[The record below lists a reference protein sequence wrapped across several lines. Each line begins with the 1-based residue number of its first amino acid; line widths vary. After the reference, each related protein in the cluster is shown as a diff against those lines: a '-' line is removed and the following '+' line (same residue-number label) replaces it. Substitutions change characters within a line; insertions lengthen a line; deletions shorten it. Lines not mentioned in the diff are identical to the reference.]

1 MFYFRCGILLNR
13 SVILLR
19 MRKRSN
25 LGPRMEK
32 CAEYLIDDPAALRGK
47 WLESFPGYDRLY
59 LELGCGKGRFT
70 ADTAELMP
78 DTLYIAMEKVPDAMI
93 LAMERVRE
101 RSIKNVRFIDGDA
114 INLAEM
120 FAPGEAARIYINF
133 CDPWPKSRDAKH
145 RLTFPGFLRLYAD
158 VLPLGGEIHFKTDN
172 TPLFNWSL
180 EQFENEGWALSEKTN
195 DLHAN
200 GPVGVMTDYEAK
212 FHAQGFPIN
221 RVVAAKTEAT
231 KGMAAGPAP
240 RMYKAALTDAHG
252 YEDSMN
258 SNAGEKHE

>member
-1 MFYFRCGILLNR
+1 M
-13 SVILLR
+13 R

-101 RSIKNVRFIDGDA
+101 RGIKNVRFIDGDA
-114 INLAEM
+114 IKLAEM

-172 TPLFNWSL
+172 TPLFSWSL

-200 GPVGVMTDYEAK
+200 GPVGVMTDYEAR

-221 RVVAAKTEAT
+221 RVVAVKTEST

>member
-101 RSIKNVRFIDGDA
+101 RGIKNVRFIEGDA
-114 INLAEM
+114 KIGRASCRE
-120 FAPGEAARIYINF
+120 
-133 CDPWPKSRDAKH
+133 
-145 RLTFPGFLRLYAD
+145 
-158 VLPLGGEIHFKTDN
+158 
-172 TPLFNWSL
+172 
-180 EQFENEGWALSEKTN
+180 
-195 DLHAN
+195 
-200 GPVGVMTDYEAK
+200 
-212 FHAQGFPIN
+212 
-221 RVVAAKTEAT
+221 RV
-231 KGMAAGPAP
+231 
-240 RMYKAALTDAHG
+240 
-252 YEDSMN
+252 
-258 SNAGEKHE
+258 

>member
-1 MFYFRCGILLNR
+1 MFYSRCGILLNR

-47 WLESFPGYDRLY
+47 WLESFLGYDRLY

-101 RSIKNVRFIDGDA
+101 RGIKNVRFIEGDA

-172 TPLFNWSL
+172 TPLFSWSL
-180 EQFENEGWALSEKTN
+180 EQFENEGWALSEKTY

-221 RVVAAKTEAT
+221 RVVAVKTEAT

>member
-101 RSIKNVRFIDGDA
+101 RGIKNVRFIEGDA
-114 INLAEM
+114 IKLAEM

-172 TPLFNWSL
+172 TPLFSWSL

-200 GPVGVMTDYEAK
+200 GPVSVMTDYEAK

-221 RVVAAKTEAT
+221 RVVAVKTEAT

>member
-47 WLESFPGYDRLY
+47 WLESFPGYDKLY

-101 RSIKNVRFIDGDA
+101 RGIKNVRFIDGDA
-114 INLAEM
+114 IKLAEM

-172 TPLFNWSL
+172 TPLFSWSL
-180 EQFENEGWALSEKTN
+180 EQFENEGWALSEKTY

-221 RVVAAKTEAT
+221 RVVAVKTEAT

>member
-101 RSIKNVRFIDGDA
+101 RGIKNVRFIDGDA
-114 INLAEM
+114 IKLAEM

-172 TPLFNWSL
+172 TPLFSWSL

-195 DLHAN
+195 DLHVN

-221 RVVAAKTEAT
+221 RVVAVKTEAT

>member
-1 MFYFRCGILLNR
+1 
-13 SVILLR
+13 
-19 MRKRSN
+19 
-25 LGPRMEK
+25 
-32 CAEYLIDDPAALRGK
+32 
-47 WLESFPGYDRLY
+47 
-59 LELGCGKGRFT
+59 
-70 ADTAELMP
+70 MP

-101 RSIKNVRFIDGDA
+101 RGIKNVRFIDGDA
-114 INLAEM
+114 IKLAEM

-172 TPLFNWSL
+172 TPLFSWSL
-180 EQFENEGWALSEKTN
+180 EQFENEGWALSEKTY

-221 RVVAAKTEAT
+221 RVVAVKTEAT

>member
-1 MFYFRCGILLNR
+1 M
-13 SVILLR
+13 R

-101 RSIKNVRFIDGDA
+101 RGIKNVRFIEGDA
-114 INLAEM
+114 IKLAEM

-172 TPLFNWSL
+172 TPLFSWSL

-200 GPVGVMTDYEAK
+200 GPVSVMTDYEAK

-221 RVVAAKTEAT
+221 RVVAVKTEAT

>member
-101 RSIKNVRFIDGDA
+101 RGIKNVRFIDGDA
-114 INLAEM
+114 IKLAEM

-172 TPLFNWSL
+172 TPLFSWSL
-180 EQFENEGWALSEKTN
+180 EQFENEGWALSEKTH

-221 RVVAAKTEAT
+221 RVVAVKTEAT

>member
-101 RSIKNVRFIDGDA
+101 RGIKNVRFIDGDA
-114 INLAEM
+114 IKLAEM
-120 FAPGEAARIYINF
+120 FAPGETARIYINF

-172 TPLFNWSL
+172 TPLFSWSL

>member
-32 CAEYLIDDPAALRGK
+32 CAEYLIDDPAALRGE

-78 DTLYIAMEKVPDAMI
+78 GTLYIAMEKVPDAMI
-93 LAMERVRE
+93 IAMERVRE
-101 RSIKNVRFIDGDA
+101 RGIKNVRFIDGDA
-114 INLAEM
+114 IKLAEM

-180 EQFENEGWALSEKTN
+180 EQFENEGWALS
-195 DLHAN
+195 
-200 GPVGVMTDYEAK
+200 
-212 FHAQGFPIN
+212 
-221 RVVAAKTEAT
+221 
-231 KGMAAGPAP
+231 
-240 RMYKAALTDAHG
+240 
-252 YEDSMN
+252 
-258 SNAGEKHE
+258 

>member
-101 RSIKNVRFIDGDA
+101 RGIKNVRFIDGDA
-114 INLAEM
+114 IKLAEM

-172 TPLFNWSL
+172 TPLFSWSL
-180 EQFENEGWALSEKTN
+180 EQFENEGWALSEKTK

-221 RVVAAKTEAT
+221 RVVAVKTEAT

>member
-1 MFYFRCGILLNR
+1 M
-13 SVILLR
+13 R
-19 MRKRSN
+19 MRKKPN
-25 LGPRMEK
+25 LQPRMEK
-32 CAEYLIDDPAALRGK
+32 CAAVQIAEPAALRGK
-47 WLESFPGYDRLY
+47 WRESFPGKSLW
-59 LELGCGKGRFT
+59 LEIGCGKGRFT
-70 ADTAELMP
+70 VGTAKENPGAELIALEKVEDAMV
-78 DTLYIAMEKVPDAMI
+78 IAMERACAEEI
-93 LAMERVRE
+93 G
-101 RSIKNVRFIDGDA
+101 NVRFISMDA
-114 INLAEM
+114 LKLREV
-120 FAPGEAARIYINF
+120 FAPGEVERVFVNF

-172 TPLFNWSL
+172 TPLFSWSL

>member
-1 MFYFRCGILLNR
+1 M
-13 SVILLR
+13 R
-19 MRKRSN
+19 MRKKKN
-25 LGPRMEK
+25 LLPRMEQCGAYQIK
-32 CAEYLIDDPAALRGK
+32 DPYERKGRWHDLMPEAKEIRV
-47 WLESFPGYDRLY
+47 
-59 LELGCGKGRFT
+59 ELGCGKGRFT
-70 ADTAELMP
+70 VETAAAEP
-78 DTLYIAMEKVPDAMI
+78 DVLLIAVEKVPDAMI

-101 RSIKNVRFIDGDA
+101 RGIKNVRFIDGDA
-114 INLAEM
+114 IKLAEM
-120 FAPGEAARIYINF
+120 FAPGEAERIYINF

-172 TPLFNWSL
+172 TPLFSWSL

-221 RVVAAKTEAT
+221 RVVAVKTEAT

>member
-101 RSIKNVRFIDGDA
+101 RGIKNVRFIDGDA
-114 INLAEM
+114 IKLAEM

-172 TPLFNWSL
+172 TPLFSWSL

-200 GPVGVMTDYEAK
+200 GLVGVMTDYEAK
-212 FHAQGFPIN
+212 FHAQGVPIN
-221 RVVAAKTEAT
+221 RVVAVKTEAT

>member
-101 RSIKNVRFIDGDA
+101 RGIKNVRFIDGDA
-114 INLAEM
+114 IKLAEM

-172 TPLFNWSL
+172 TPLFSWSL

-200 GPVGVMTDYEAK
+200 GLVGVMTDYEAK

-221 RVVAAKTEAT
+221 RVVAVKTEAT

>member
-1 MFYFRCGILLNR
+1 
-13 SVILLR
+13 
-19 MRKRSN
+19 
-25 LGPRMEK
+25 MEK
-32 CAEYLIDDPAALRGK
+32 CAELMINEPETMRGH
-47 WLESFPGYDRLY
+47 WRELMPDCAELHI
-59 LELGCGKGRFT
+59 ELGCGKGRFT
-70 ADTAELMP
+70 AGTAAAAPDVEL
-78 DTLYIAMEKVPDAMI
+78 IAIEKVPDAMI
-93 LAMERVRE
+93 IAMERVKNQE
-101 RSIKNVRFIDGDA
+101 LKNVRFISADVAG
-114 INLAEM
+114 LREM
-120 FAPGEAARIYINF
+120 FAPEDGVRRIYINF

-172 TPLFNWSL
+172 TPLFSWSL

-221 RVVAAKTEAT
+221 RVVAVKTEST

>member
-101 RSIKNVRFIDGDA
+101 RGIKNVRFIDGDA
-114 INLAEM
+114 IKLAEM

-172 TPLFNWSL
+172 TPLFSWSL
-180 EQFENEGWALSEKTN
+180 EQFENEGWALSEKTY

-221 RVVAAKTEAT
+221 RVVAVKTEAT
-231 KGMAAGPAP
+231 KGMAAGTAP

>member
-1 MFYFRCGILLNR
+1 M
-13 SVILLR
+13 R

-101 RSIKNVRFIDGDA
+101 RGIKNVRFIEGDA
-114 INLAEM
+114 IKLAEM

-172 TPLFNWSL
+172 TPLFSWSL

-200 GPVGVMTDYEAK
+200 GPVVVMTDYEAK

-221 RVVAAKTEAT
+221 RVVAVKTEAT

>member
-1 MFYFRCGILLNR
+1 M
-13 SVILLR
+13 R

-101 RSIKNVRFIDGDA
+101 RGIKNVRFIDGDA
-114 INLAEM
+114 IKLAEM

-172 TPLFNWSL
+172 TPLFSWSL

-200 GPVGVMTDYEAK
+200 GLVGVMTDYEAK

-221 RVVAAKTEAT
+221 RVVAVKTEAT

>member
-101 RSIKNVRFIDGDA
+101 RGIKNVRFIDGDA
-114 INLAEM
+114 IKLAEM

-172 TPLFNWSL
+172 TPLFSWSL

-200 GPVGVMTDYEAK
+200 GPVGFMTDYEAK

-231 KGMAAGPAP
+231 NGMAAGPAP

>member
-101 RSIKNVRFIDGDA
+101 RGIKNVRFIEGDA
-114 INLAEM
+114 IKLAEM

-172 TPLFNWSL
+172 TPLFSWSL

-200 GPVGVMTDYEAK
+200 GPVSVMTDYEAK

-221 RVVAAKTEAT
+221 RVVAVKTEAT

-252 YEDSMN
+252 YEDSRN